1 MDQCIFC
8 GKQTIVHETKLTYV
22 TYDSYPASP
31 GHILIITKRH
41 VPNYF
46 DCTPEEVIDL
56 WQSVAVAK
64 QLVEKDYS
72 PDSYNVGINV
82 GAVAGQSV
90 PHIHI
95 HLIPRYKGDVE
106 DPRGGVRSVIPHK
119 RKYTRRQDAKN

>member
-1 MDQCIFC
+1 MEQCIFC
-8 GKQTIVHETKLTYV
+8 REQTLIHETDLTYV

-31 GHILIITKRH
+31 GHALIITKRH

-46 DCTPEEVIDL
+46 DCSQEEVIEL
-56 WQSVAVAK
+56 WQSVEVAK
-64 QLVEKDYS
+64 QLVEKDHS
-72 PDSYNVGINV
+72 PDSYNIGINV
-82 GAVAGQSV
+82 GSVAGQSV

-119 RKYTRRQDAKN
+119 RKYTRCQDNND

>member
-8 GKQTIVHETKLTYV
+8 REQTLIHETDLTYV
-22 TYDSYPASP
+22 TYDTYPASP
-31 GHILIITKRH
+31 GHALIITKRH
-41 VPNYF
+41 VANYF
-46 DCTPEEVIDL
+46 DCTQEEVIEL

-64 QLVEKDYS
+64 QIVDKDHS

-82 GAVAGQSV
+82 GSVAGQSV

-95 HLIPRYKGDVE
+95 HLIPRYQGDVE

-119 RKYTRRQDAKN
+119 RKYTRHKD

>member
-8 GKQTIVHETKLTYV
+8 REQTLIHETDLTYV
-22 TYDSYPASP
+22 TYDTYPASP
-31 GHILIITKRH
+31 GHALIITKRH
-41 VPNYF
+41 VANYF
-46 DCTPEEVIDL
+46 DCTQVEVIEL

-64 QLVEKDYS
+64 QIVDKDHS

-82 GAVAGQSV
+82 GSVAGQSV

-95 HLIPRYKGDVE
+95 HLIPRYQGDVE

-119 RKYTRRQDAKN
+119 RKYTRHKD